1 MITYIF
7 IIGCIISLY
16 LTFISPYIQ
25 NYKKITKDSNLIES
39 LQSIEICNKFDKRSY
54 TKGMA
59 NLKMFMAI
67 YTNSFTDV
75 NDNTLKK
82 MKKYKQKTIY
92 YFRRI
97 VFRLHN
103 DLELHENLENS
114 IEKVNIILDN
124 YLVETADRK
133 GQYYF
138 KMYS

>member
-1 MITYIF
+1 
-7 IIGCIISLY
+7 
-16 LTFISPYIQ
+16 
-25 NYKKITKDSNLIES
+25 
-39 LQSIEICNKFDKRSY
+39 
-54 TKGMA
+54 MA